1 MSEEKK
7 SCKEQAN
14 EVLLDQ
20 LKKLAKRADETDAWA
35 DAAPMVAE
43 MASAMATIAAAIS
56 PQI

>member
-35 DAAPMVAE
+35 NAAPMIADT
-43 MASAMATIAAAIS
+43 ASAMATIARAIS
-56 PQI
+56 E

>member
-43 MASAMATIAAAIS
+43 LASAMARIAAAIS